1 MADVLTHMD
10 TLDVEVAPQE
20 ELDVTVGSPMEHSRV
35 LSITKNG
42 KHVVSEYD
50 LADVDV
56 PTRPDDWIAEFTD
69 GTYTYF
75 GNRMLGNT
83 SNVEKWYLNQ
93 QFGYGN
99 TGNATDLP
107 QVKRLIIKT
116 PPKCHASGLYVDGI
130 GWTKYEGKFSLTGLG
145 GYGGGGYLGVCEYL
159 DIRGIPWER
168 INTAIRFLY
177 AVGLELGKDTFI
189 RCNMAGCDFRYVSSI
204 ENSFWAT
211 NLDWIDATGTKMA
224 ETLNFKDM
232 YYISRIRTLVGDH
245 TLEEVERD
253 KLCVFEGCACDVNW
267 RGGANGPYNRL
278 LNIQSIVAVFNGL
291 ADLTGKDSHT
301 VIVGGECKLLTDEQ
315 IAIATQKNWNV
326 VTLK

>member
-1 MADVLTHMD
+1 MADVLTHID
-10 TLDVEVAPQE
+10 TLDVEVAQQE
-20 ELDVTVGSPMEHSRV
+20 ELDITVGSPMEHSRV
-35 LSITKNG
+35 LPITENG

-50 LADVDV
+50 LADVNV

-75 GNRMLGNT
+75 GNRMLDN
-83 SNVEKWYLNQ
+83 SSSVNKWYLEQ

-99 TGNATDLP
+99 PGNATDLP
-107 QVKRLIIKT
+107 QIKRLIIKT
-116 PPKCHASGLYVDGI
+116 PPKYYAGGVYVQNV

-145 GYGGGGYLGVCEYL
+145 GFGGSGYLGFCEDL

-168 INTAIRFLY
+168 IVSAQRFLHS
-177 AVGLELGKDTFI
+177 VGSKLGKDTFI

-204 ENSFWAT
+204 EGSFWAT

-224 ETLNFKDM
+224 ETLDFKEM

-267 RGGANGPYNRL
+267 RGGVNNRL
-278 LNIQSIVAVFNGL
+278 LNIQSIVAIFNGL

-301 VIVGGECKLLTDEQ
+301 VTVGGECKLLTDEQ